1 MKNYRAVFF
10 DLDHTLWDFETNSQ
24 ESLADLF
31 LQHELPSRGIDDVAH
46 FIKVYKK
53 VNYEMWDDYHH
64 NRITKEQLRFGRFN
78 RTLNEFKIQDD
89 PLAELLS
96 VQYLEVCPVKRNLFP
111 NAIEVLQKLKEKY
124 SLHIITNG
132 FKEVQYLKIQNS
144 GLAPYFDQIHISE
157 EIGFKKPEPEIF
169 HYAVKLARVSQDQC
183 IMIGDNLDTDI
194 AGALNAGIDHIY
206 FNPTGEFKK
215 TPDVMKEV
223 KSLSELL
230 LHL

>member
-1 MKNYRAVFF
+1 MKNYKAVFF

-24 ESLADLF
+24 EALADLF
-31 LQHELPSRGIDDVAH
+31 LRHELPSRGIDDVIE

-64 NRITKEQLRFGRFN
+64 NRISKEQLRYGRFN
-78 RTLNEFKIQDD
+78 RTLNAFNIQDTL
-89 PLAELLS
+89 LAEVLS
-96 VQYLEVCPVKRNLFP
+96 VQYLELCPVKRNLFP
-111 NAIEVLQKLKEKY
+111 SALDVLQKLKEKY

-132 FKEVQYLKIQNS
+132 FKEVQYLKIANS

-169 HYAVKLARVSQDQC
+169 HYAAKLARASQDQC

-194 AGALNAGIDHIY
+194 AGAVNAGIDHIY
-206 FNPTGEFKK
+206 FNPTGEIKK
-215 TPDVMKEV
+215 SPVVMIEV
-223 KSLSELL
+223 KNLPELL

>member
-1 MKNYRAVFF
+1 MKNYKAVFF

-24 ESLADLF
+24 ESLAELF
-31 LQHELPSRGIDDVAH
+31 LKHELPSRGIADVTQ

-53 VNYEMWDDYHH
+53 VNLEMWDDYHH
-64 NRITKEQLRFGRFN
+64 NRISKDQLRFGRFN
-78 RTLNEFKIQDD
+78 RTLNTFEIQDK

-96 VQYLEVCPVKRNLFP
+96 VQYLEVCPVKQNLFP

-132 FKEVQYLKIQNS
+132 FKEVQYLKIKNS

-169 HYAVKLARVSQDQC
+169 HYAVRLARASTDEC

-206 FNPTGEFKK
+206 FNPTGEIKK
-215 TPDVMKEV
+215 TTDVMKEV
-223 KSLSELL
+223 KSLSEI
-230 LHL
+230 LHHL

>member
-1 MKNYRAVFF
+1 MKLYKSVFF

-31 LQHELPSRGIDDVAH
+31 LRHEMQSRGIDDVKE

-64 NRITKEQLRFGRFN
+64 NRISKEQLRYGRFN
-78 RTLNEFKIQDD
+78 RTLNTFNIQDTL
-89 PLAELLS
+89 LAEVLS
-96 VQYLEVCPVKRNLFP
+96 VQYLEVCPVKKNLFP
-111 NAIEVLQKLKEKY
+111 SALDVLQKLKEKY

-132 FKEVQYLKIQNS
+132 FKEVQYLKIVNS

-169 HYAVKLARVSQDQC
+169 HHAVKLARVSHDQC

-194 AGALNAGIDHIY
+194 AGAVNAGIDHIY
-206 FNPTGEFKK
+206 FNPTGEIKK
-215 TPDVMKEV
+215 SPVVMKEV
-223 KSLSELL
+223 QNLKELL